1 MQIDFQENEGQVTT
15 YTFISWERLK
25 ESLRK
30 EANLS
35 DTDGIESLDVSEA
48 GVTIKVATLLGK

>member
-1 MQIDFQENEGQVTT
+1 MQIEFRENEGQLTT

-25 ESLRK
+25 DSLRT

-35 DTDGIESLDVSEA
+35 DTEDIESLDVSEA